1 MKKTEYFTSPN
12 STMQQI
18 EIAIDAAKQKRD
30 SWLERNKNSIAKVD
44 REDIKMSIW
53 NANNQH
59 VFVTILL
66 TYYPKL

>member
-12 STMQQI
+12 SGVAQI
-18 EIAIDAAKQKRD
+18 EAAIDAAKGKRD
-30 SWLERNKNSIAKVD
+30 AWLEENKNSIAKID
-44 REDIKMSIW
+44 REDIKMTTW

-66 TYYPKL
+66 TYYPKK